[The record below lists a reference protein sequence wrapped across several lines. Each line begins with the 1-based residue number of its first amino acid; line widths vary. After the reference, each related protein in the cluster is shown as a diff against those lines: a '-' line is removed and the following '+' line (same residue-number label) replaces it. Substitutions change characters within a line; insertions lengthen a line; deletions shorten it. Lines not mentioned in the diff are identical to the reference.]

1 MKIGRSKGDEM
12 RKIWT
17 TKEVE
22 KLRELARDHT
32 VRQIAKILG
41 VTKEQA
47 GHKLHAEGIRAVKSI
62 KINNN
67 DQPCWECKWATG
79 LEGKCI
85 WAKETTTLPE
95 GCVGKKVINSSGE
108 TYKIIYCPLFVE
120 G

>member
-1 MKIGRSKGDEM
+1 M
-12 RKIWT
+12 KIWT
-17 TKEVE
+17 TKEVK
-22 KLRELARDHT
+22 KLRELAGSHT
-32 VRQIAKILG
+32 VRQIAMILG
-41 VTKEQA
+41 VTQDQA
-47 GHKLHAEGIRAVKSI
+47 RKRLYYEGIKAVKADRAERGAKTT

-95 GCVGKKVINSSGE
+95 GCVGKKVKNSSGE
-108 TYKIIYCPLFVE
+108 TYKIIYCPLFAE